1 MAERERACMGV
12 GVMEGQPA
20 GVGVMRPFHEG
31 LAERLACQHDLLRG
45 EFPALDRIAVAIYDR
60 RTDLVKA
67 FVHSSEG
74 PNPFEH
80 AMARLSDLASLQEL
94 ARTGASRVI
103 PDLSVHKASSV
114 AHLKRLL
121 RAGYLSSYTVP
132 IFHKGAFQGFVFFNS
147 LRRDYFTPAVVRA
160 LHPTAEV
167 VALTTMMELDA
178 VRMIQSAVRTIR
190 QISRARDEETHSHL
204 ERMARYTR
212 LIAQRLAPRRGRSDE
227 WVEFLF
233 QFAPLHDVGK
243 IGVPDTILLKP
254 ARLTAEE
261 FEVMKGHVAKG
272 VEIVD
277 VMAETF
283 RIAGAPYVRI
293 LRNVAAH
300 HHEAVDGSGYPHGL
314 AGDQLSL
321 EGRIVAV
328 ADVFDALTSARP
340 YKRPWSTHEA
350 LTYLVEQAGR
360 KFDPEAVEILR
371 NSGAAI
377 ADIQRQFAEDCE

>member
-1 MAERERACMGV
+1 MGV
-12 GVMEGQPA
+12 LEGQP
-20 GVGVMRPFHEG
+20 VGGAVMRPFHQG
-31 LAERLACQHDLLRG
+31 LAERLVCQHDQLRG
-45 EFPALDRIAVAIYDR
+45 EFPGLDRIAVAIYDH
-60 RTDLVKA
+60 RTDLLKA

-74 PNPFEH
+74 ANPFEH
-80 AMARLSDLASLQEL
+80 AMSRLADLAGLQEL

-103 PDLSVHKASSV
+103 PDLSVHKASSM
-114 AHLKRLL
+114 AHLRRLL
-121 RAGYLSSYTVP
+121 QAGYLSSYTLP
-132 IFHKGAFQGFVFFNS
+132 IFHKGSFQGFVFLNS
-147 LRRDYFTPAVVRA
+147 FQRGYFTPAVVRA
-160 LHPTAEV
+160 LRPVAEV
-167 VALTTMMELDA
+167 IALTTVMELDA
-178 VRMIQSAVRTIR
+178 VRMIQAAVRTIR

-212 LIAQRLAPRRGRSDE
+212 LIALRLAPRRGMSDE

-243 IGVPDTILLKP
+243 IAVPDHILLKP
-254 ARLTAEE
+254 GRLTPEE

-277 VMAETF
+277 VMADTF
-283 RIAGAPYVRI
+283 RISGAPYVRI
-293 LRNVAAH
+293 LRNVAAQ
-300 HHEAVDGSGYPHGL
+300 HHEAVDGSGYPLGL
-314 AGDQLSL
+314 AGEQLSL

-350 LTYLVEQAGR
+350 LAYLVEQAGR

-377 ADIQRQFAEDCE
+377 ADIQHQFAEEPEG